1 MNGTLLLFVFLPI
14 FAGLFVYLLKPAQN
28 KGIAV
33 LIQLTLVGLSAVW
46 CSRDL
51 SQAILVPLLQIPL
64 PYGMALRIDRLGA
77 FMMLISNLLF
87 FLMVVFS
94 FYKEYM
100 TPLFLA
106 IFLSLQGFINGVFL
120 SVDIFN
126 IYILVEVSTISV
138 SILIMFKKDSQSMYD
153 GMFYLM
159 TNLVGMAFFL
169 LGLGYLYKLFGV
181 LDFVHLS
188 KALPLLADKKALA
201 IPFSLIFTGISL
213 KSALLPLF
221 SWLPKAHGTASAPS
235 IVSAILS
242 GVYVKTGVFLLL
254 RVHEVFGAVIPLQEL
269 ISVFGFATAIGGFV
283 LAIAQSDIK
292 LILAYHT
299 VSQVG
304 LILIGLGGGHPLNP
318 VGGVYHILA
327 HALFKGLLFLLAG
340 VLIEIY
346 GTRKI
351 SEMRGL
357 WQRSKFLSAT
367 MIVAILSITGAPF
380 FSGGFSKYFI
390 AYGHEGIGF
399 TVLFTLI
406 NAGTMTS
413 FIKFFR
419 ILGGKF
425 HKPKSAFRLRK
436 NQSFVYAVMTGICLI
451 LGIFGE
457 QVAAFVLGA
466 SLSYPIYRQAAK
478 WLEYLA
484 LYALC
489 ALLFRLWIEKS
500 AVLRWVNKLELT
512 FNAVSLS
519 IVGFFFFTFLY
530 FQYRL

>member
-1 MNGTLLLFVFLPI
+1 LSASLLMFVFLPI
-14 FAGLFVYLLKPAQN
+14 FTGLIVYLLKPVSY
-28 KGIAV
+28 KGIAL
-33 LIQLTLVGLSAVW
+33 LIQFALVGLSVVW

-51 SQAILVPLLQIPL
+51 SEAILVPLLQVPL

-77 FMMLISNLLF
+77 FMLLVGNLLF
-87 FLMVVFS
+87 LLMIIFS
-94 FYKEYM
+94 FHKAYI
-100 TPLFLA
+100 TPLFIA

-126 IYILVEVSTISV
+126 VYILVEVSTISV

-181 LDFVHLS
+181 LDFVHIAE
-188 KALPLLADKKALA
+188 ALPLLPDKKAVV
-201 IPFSLIFTGISL
+201 IPFSLIFTGVSL

-242 GVYVKTGVFLLL
+242 GVYVKTGLYLLL
-254 RVHEVFGAVIPLQEL
+254 RVQEVFGAVIPLQEL
-269 ISVFGFATAIGGFV
+269 LLVFGFATGIGGFV
-283 LAIAQSDIK
+283 LAVAQSDIK

-299 VSQVG
+299 VSQAG
-304 LILIGLGGGHPLNP
+304 LILVGLGGANPLNT

-346 GTRKI
+346 GTRNI
-351 SEMRGL
+351 SQMRGL
-357 WQRSKFLSAT
+357 WQRSKFVSAT
-367 MIVAILSITGAPF
+367 LIVAVLSITGAPF

-390 AYGHEGIGF
+390 AYGHEEMGF
-399 TVLFTLI
+399 KVLFTLI

-419 ILGGKF
+419 ILKGNF
-425 HKPKSAFRLRK
+425 QKPEKPFNLRI
-436 NQSFVYAVMTGICLI
+436 NQYTVFGVMMGLCLC
-451 LGIFGE
+451 LGIFGDN
-457 QVAAFVLGA
+457 VALSVLGVPIRYPA
-466 SLSYPIYRQAAK
+466 SQQAGK
-478 WLEYLA
+478 WMEYLL
-484 LYALC
+484 LYTFC
-489 ALLFRLWIEKS
+489 ALLFPLWIEKS
-500 AVLRWVNKLELT
+500 VVLSWVKRLELT
-512 FNAVSLS
+512 FNEVSLS

-530 FQYRL
+530 FQYSL

>member
-188 KALPLLADKKALA
+188 KALPLLADKKR
-201 IPFSLIFTGISL
+201 
-213 KSALLPLF
+213 
-221 SWLPKAHGTASAPS
+221 W
-235 IVSAILS
+235 
-242 GVYVKTGVFLLL
+242 
-254 RVHEVFGAVIPLQEL
+254 R
-269 ISVFGFATAIGGFV
+269 
-283 LAIAQSDIK
+283 
-292 LILAYHT
+292 
-299 VSQVG
+299 
-304 LILIGLGGGHPLNP
+304 
-318 VGGVYHILA
+318 
-327 HALFKGLLFLLAG
+327 
-340 VLIEIY
+340 
-346 GTRKI
+346 
-351 SEMRGL
+351 
-357 WQRSKFLSAT
+357 FLST
-367 MIVAILSITGAPF
+367 
-380 FSGGFSKYFI
+380 
-390 AYGHEGIGF
+390 
-399 TVLFTLI
+399 
-406 NAGTMTS
+406 
-413 FIKFFR
+413 
-419 ILGGKF
+419 
-425 HKPKSAFRLRK
+425 
-436 NQSFVYAVMTGICLI
+436 
-451 LGIFGE
+451 
-457 QVAAFVLGA
+457 
-466 SLSYPIYRQAAK
+466 
-478 WLEYLA
+478 
-484 LYALC
+484 
-489 ALLFRLWIEKS
+489 
-500 AVLRWVNKLELT
+500 
-512 FNAVSLS
+512 
-519 IVGFFFFTFLY
+519 
-530 FQYRL
+530 